1 MAVSFEGQVA
11 VVTGAGR
18 GLGRAYALEL
28 ARLGAKVVVN
38 DVGGSVSGEAS
49 DTRPAED
56 VVNEI
61 TAAGGEAVPN
71 FDSVAEYEGGYNI
84 IKTAMDTWGRVDAV
98 IANAGI
104 LRDRAIHN
112 MSEEEWD
119 AVIAVHLKGCYTV
132 IRAAWPVFRQQA
144 YGRVVMASSNSGLYG
159 NFGQGNYAAAKAGMV
174 GLMNAIKLEG
184 EKYNISVHCIAPGA
198 ATRMTENLMPQERL
212 EVMKPEH
219 VAPVVAYLASSACTE
234 SGLVIEAGGGR
245 FNRAAIVKGPVIE
258 TDPNVIHDVNW
269 VAEHWGQITSLDGA
283 RPMWN
288 IRESWEDHYRSKQSG

>member
-1 MAVSFEGQVA
+1 MTVSFDGQVA
-11 VVTGAGR
+11 IVTGAGR

-61 TAAGGEAVPN
+61 AAAGGEAVPN
-71 FDSVAEYEGGYNI
+71 FDSVAEYDGGYNI
-84 IKTAMDTWGRVDAV
+84 VKTAMDTWGRLDAV

-119 AVIAVHLKGCYTV
+119 SVIAVHLKGCYTV

-159 NFGQGNYAAAKAGMV
+159 NFGQANYAAAKTGMI
-174 GLMNAIKLEG
+174 GLMNALKLEG
-184 EKYNISVHCIAPGA
+184 EKYNINVHCIAPGA

-212 EVMKPEH
+212 ETMKPEH
-219 VAPVVAYLASSACTE
+219 VAPVVAYLASSTCTE

-245 FNRAAIVKGPVIE
+245 FNRAAIVKGPVLE
-258 TDPNVIHDVNW
+258 ADPDVIHDVGW
-269 VAEHWGQITSLDGA
+269 VEEHWAQITSLEGA

-288 IRESWEDHYRSKQSG
+288 IRESWDDHLRAR